1 MTKWR
6 NIPVLLLVLMVS
18 GCGQATSVPPP
29 PSAPTPTDG
38 PNPTVTAR
46 PQATSSP
53 AKVTTAWVVAVVD
66 GDTIKVNFG
75 GQVYRVRY
83 IGIDTPETKHPDRG
97 VEWMGPEAAAYNE
110 QLVGGKVVFLEKD
123 VSETDQYGRL
133 LRYVWVDDVM
143 VNAELVR
150 QGYAVVG
157 TWPPDVKYHD
167 ILLGAQREAREAGRG
182 LWGSP
187 P

>member
-6 NIPVLLLVLMVS
+6 SIPVLLLVLMVS
-18 GCGQATSVPPP
+18 GCGQATSVPLP
-29 PSAPTPTDG
+29 PSSSTLTDA
-38 PNPTVTAR
+38 PNPTVAAGA
-46 PQATSSP
+46 QATSSP
-53 AKVTTAWVVAVVD
+53 ANVTTARVVAVVD
-66 GDTIKVNFG
+66 GDTIKVSLG
-75 GQVYRVRY
+75 GEVYRVRY
-83 IGIDTPETKHPDRG
+83 IGIDTPETNSPDRG

-110 QLVGGKVVFLEKD
+110 QLVGGKVVVLEKD
-123 VSETDQYGRL
+123 VSETDRYGRL

-167 ILLGAQREAREAGRG
+167 VLLQAQREAREAGRG
-182 LWGSP
+182 LWGTP

>member
-1 MTKWR
+1 MTMWR
-6 NIPVLLLVLMVS
+6 KISVLLLVLMVS

-29 PSAPTPTDG
+29 SFSPTLTDA
-38 PNPTVTAR
+38 PNPTVAAG

-53 AKVTTAWVVAVVD
+53 TNTTTARVVAVVD
-66 GDTIKVNFG
+66 GDTIKVNLG

-83 IGIDTPETKHPDRG
+83 IGIDTPETKQPDRG

-110 QLVGGKVVFLEKD
+110 QLVGGKVVVLEKD

-167 ILLGAQREAREAGRG
+167 LLLGAQRDAREAGRG
-182 LWGSP
+182 LWGTP

>member
-6 NIPVLLLVLMVS
+6 SIPALLLVLMVS

-29 PSAPTPTDG
+29 PSSPTPTEA

-46 PQATSSP
+46 PPATSSP
-53 AKVTTAWVVAVVD
+53 ANTTTAWVVAVVD
-66 GDTIKVNFG
+66 GDTIKVNLG

-83 IGIDTPETKHPDRG
+83 IGIDTPETKQPGRG

-110 QLVGGKVVFLEKD
+110 RLVGGKVVVLEKD

-133 LRYVWVDDVM
+133 LRYVWVDEVM

-167 ILLGAQREAREAGRG
+167 LLLGAQREAREAGRG